1 MIGAVPALLALA
13 FLVTALL
20 YASVGFGGGST
31 YAALLAL
38 SGLDYRLLPLVAL
51 ACNIVVVAGSSIRFA
66 RAGLTPWRRAAV
78 IVAVGAP
85 LSFLGGLTPI
95 RETTFL
101 MLLGASLV
109 LTAATMLIPV
119 RGNGTTGEGGT
130 PTRAARLMPLAAAPL
145 GYLAGLVG
153 IGGGIFLAPLLH
165 LARWHEARSIAAT
178 ASLFILVNSLFGL
191 AGQLVKNGPGLFGA
205 ALGASLP
212 LLIAVVIGGQI
223 GSLLAA
229 RLLPSQWIRW
239 LTALLVLV
247 VGVRLLAGV

>member
-38 SGLDYRLLPLVAL
+38 SGLDYRLLPLVSL
-51 ACNIVVVAGSSIRFA
+51 ACNIVVVAGGSIRFA
-66 RAGLTPWRRAAV
+66 RARVTPWRRALWL
-78 IVAVGAP
+78 IGLGAP
-85 LSFLGGLTPI
+85 AAFLGGLTPI
-95 RETTFL
+95 REEAFL
-101 MLLGASLV
+101 ALLGVSLV
-109 LTAATMLIPV
+109 LTSLAMLVPASEA
-119 RGNGTTGEGGT
+119 REGEAG
-130 PTRAARLMPLAAAPL
+130 RFAKAMPLLAAPL

-165 LARWHEARSIAAT
+165 LARWHGARQIAAT

-191 AGQLVKNGPGLFGA
+191 GGQLLKNGPGAFA
-205 ALGASLP
+205 TAIGASLP
-212 LLIAVVIGGQI
+212 LLIAVVIGGQV
-223 GSLLAA
+223 GSLLAL
-229 RLLPSQWIRW
+229 RVLPVQWIRW

-247 VGVRLLAGV
+247 VGVRLLI